1 MAEPT
6 TAARAT
12 EDPPPSPLTARR
24 AETLR
29 EAQAFCARVARRH
42 YENFPVASW
51 ILPARL
57 RPAVQAVYAFAR
69 LADDFADEPVH
80 EGRRLE
86 RLREWE
92 EMLEAGFRG
101 EAIHPVF
108 VALRDAV
115 ERFGLPIEP
124 FRELLAA
131 FRMDVEIRRY
141 PDFGALLQYCRL
153 SANPIGRLILML
165 SGHRDP
171 VLIGRSNALCTA
183 LQLTNHWQDVALDLA
198 RDRIYIPQEDLARY
212 GVGEEDLRAGRAT
225 GGYRD
230 LMRDLAG
237 RTRSLF
243 RAARPLCSDVGGRL
257 RLELRMTWL
266 GGWRILDALERCGYD
281 VFTRRPRLGTGDALA
296 MAAGAVRW
304 PA

>member
-1 MAEPT
+1 MPGP
-6 TAARAT
+6 AAAASPA
-12 EDPPPSPLTARR
+12 DGPPPSPLTTRSA
-24 AETLR
+24 AALR

-51 ILPARL
+51 ILPARV
-57 RPAVQAVYAFAR
+57 RPAVQAIYAYSR
-69 LADDFADEPVH
+69 IADDFADDPAH
-80 EGRRLE
+80 AGRRLE

-92 EMLEAGFRG
+92 GMLEACFGG

-131 FRMDVEIRRY
+131 FRMDVEVRRY
-141 PDFGALLQYCRL
+141 AEFGALLQYCRL
-153 SANPIGRLILML
+153 SANPIGRLVLEL
-165 SGHRDP
+165 FGHRDP

-198 RDRIYIPQEDLARY
+198 RDRIYIPQEDLARH

-225 GGYRD
+225 GAYRA
-230 LMRDLAG
+230 LMRELCG

-243 RAARPLCSDVGGRL
+243 RAARPLCGALGGRL
-257 RLELRMTWL
+257 GLQLRLTWL
-266 GGWRILDALERCGYD
+266 GGWRVLEAIERRGYD
-281 VFTRRPRLGTGDALA
+281 VFSRRPRLGPGDALA
-296 MAAGAVRW
+296 MLAGAVRW
-304 PA
+304 RA